1 MEMGDSK
8 KRYVESA
15 NGLISWESFD
25 GMGKLCAISVFDLR
39 EKNSTVLP
47 FLVHEISVLFGDED
61 EASTIREI

>member
-1 MEMGDSK
+1 MEIYAILTNSMEMGGSK

-39 EKNSTVLP
+39 GNSAVRP
-47 FLVHEISVLFGDED
+47 FLD
-61 EASTIREI
+61 T